1 MLSTAYSSSIFI
13 GIFTLGIELYN
24 LLYGIYQKNLE
35 RLLSCESSHIPHH
48 IGVIL
53 DGNRRWAKSI
63 GENASFGH
71 QKGADKV
78 FELLD
83 WCGKFDVKIVTLWM
97 LSTDNLKRSPQELSG
112 LLNIIVATVERI
124 ANHRKWK
131 IRIVGALDL
140 LPEEVSNRLLKA
152 QNDTEH
158 IEGIEVNIAVGYGGR
173 QEILDAFKS
182 YMNSKQNENISCQ
195 EAVQSL
201 TIENIDEH
209 LYTAGQP
216 HPDLVIRT
224 SGEQRLSGFLLWQ
237 SAQSEFY
244 FCETYWPSFRYVD
257 FLRALRDY
265 VHRDRRMGK

>member
-1 MLSTAYSSSIFI
+1 MR
-13 GIFTLGIELYN
+13 N

-35 RLLSCESSHIPHH
+35 RLLFAEPSHIPHH

-53 DGNRRWAKSI
+53 DGNRRWAKSV
-63 GENASFGH
+63 GENVSFGH

-83 WCGKFDVKIVTLWM
+83 WCGKFDVKVVTLWM
-97 LSTDNLKRSPQELSG
+97 LSTDNLKRTSQELSG
-112 LLNIIVATVERI
+112 LFEIIVNTVERI
-124 ANHRKWK
+124 ANSRKWK
-131 IRIVGALDL
+131 IRIVGALEL
-140 LPEEVSNRLLKA
+140 LPENVVNRLMKA
-152 QNDTEH
+152 QNDTDH
-158 IEGIEVNIAVGYGGR
+158 ITGIEVNIAVGYGGR

-182 YMNSKQNENISCQ
+182 YMSANQNEGTSY
-195 EAVQSL
+195 EDALASL
-201 TIENIDEH
+201 SIENIDEH

-265 VHRDRRMGK
+265 AQRDRRMGK